1 MVPVTVQGPTLDPHC
16 SPWWKWQ
23 CGSSVCQCRILMGL
37 MGLVCDLLMS
47 QDAMSAGFG
56 FPNWFLLFVAAVV
69 G

>member
-1 MVPVTVQGPTLDPHC
+1 
-16 SPWWKWQ
+16 
-23 CGSSVCQCRILMGL
+23 MGL